1 MLHMVPIGVGGYNIS
16 VLSVRESACQLA
28 TNSIGFF
35 RRYLAR
41 HKGLAQVIRDHIV
54 FSSASPCPRNIFALH
69 EQKLSVRCF
78 GIAPKARHQFSL
90 MRLFRIGHIPNYVA
104 DCFTEIS
111 SFARMQRD
119 KARGCH
125 ADFISLFSKKF
136 GAKPTQLRAIFAFI
150 PSSNPASARI
160 PHTALQAASAQ
171 SAAILPD

>member
-1 MLHMVPIGVGGYNIS
+1 MSAILVGGYNIGM
-16 VLSVRESACQLA
+16 LPVRESTCQLA
-28 TNSIGFF
+28 ANSIGFF
-35 RRYLAR
+35 RRNFAR
-41 HKGLAQVIRDHIV
+41 HKGLAQMIRNHIIL
-54 FSSASPCPRNIFALH
+54 SSVPSCLRNILALH

-136 GAKPTQLRAIFAFI
+136 GAKPTQLRAIFIFI
-150 PSSNPASARI
+150 PSPNPASVRT
-160 PHTALQAASAQ
+160 PHTAPQAAFAQ
-171 SAAILPD
+171 PAAILPD